1 MFAFYGTLISS
12 VELLSRTGSKYILG
26 EGKSFRNLCT
36 RKDSFSKI
44 KVQFLSVEAVW
55 VTFRV
60 FITADTD
67 TDAGI
72 KYECMLNCE
81 DSVASSLGDLAL
93 IAFAEFIGENNVLL
107 SSTHKERL

>member
-26 EGKSFRNLCT
+26 EGKSFPNLCT

-44 KVQFLSVEAVW
+44 KVQFLSVEAIW
-55 VTFRV
+55 VTFWIV
-60 FITADTD
+60 FTADAD

-72 KYECMLNCE
+72 QYECALNCE
-81 DSVASSLGDLAL
+81 DSVTSSLGDLAL
-93 IAFAEFIGENNVLL
+93 IAFAEFIGENSVIS
-107 SSTHKERL
+107 SSTQT